1 MPRTLATARGR
12 CPQKAALKEQ
22 GINPNKLLS
31 SSRVTPRRVTAE
43 SKPPR
48 PRCRQTTEKIFQ
60 FALGEVHAS
69 DKSLHTENV
78 SQLPKEEKA
87 EAHREVKQEVVD
99 RKRTAEKEIDPHE
112 DDHEEE
118 DREEANRKDVDCEGV
133 DREEEG
139 RQEGREIL
147 SLSG

>member
-31 SSRVTPRRVTAE
+31 SSRVTPRRMTAE

-69 DKSLHTENV
+69 DKSFQTESV
-78 SQLPKEEKA
+78 PQPPKEEKA

-99 RKRTAEKEIDPHE
+99 RKRTAEKEIPTRRTMKRKIAKRPIAKKSIAKE
-112 DDHEEE
+112 STVKKKVVK
-118 DREEANRKDVDCEGV
+118 REGK
-133 DREEEG
+133 
-139 RQEGREIL
+139 
-147 SLSG
+147 S